1 MGVKVCKFGGTSMSS
16 AESIIKVENIVKED
30 DSRSY
35 IVVSAPGKRFSG
47 DVKITDLLYR
57 CFNEKRTLTS
67 EEGPFAIVKKRYEG
81 IRDDLHIDL
90 DLNPYFNEIEEKI
103 KISETPD
110 YAASRGEYLMA
121 LLLAKRLGYTFVD
134 AAEII
139 KFNLDESFNFEL
151 TNDIAKKYLSTVEK
165 AVIPGFYGSF
175 EGKIK
180 TFSRGGS
187 DITGAIIARAVN
199 SEVYENW
206 TDVNGFFTAD
216 PRLVK
221 EPLPIDIIS
230 YKELR
235 ELSYMGAEVLHP
247 DSIFPVRSA
256 NIPINIR
263 NTFEPENFGTLIV
276 DDGIASSR
284 RLVTGIAG
292 RKGFSIIYIE
302 KSMMNSELGF
312 CRKVLSVLEQ
322 FGVSLEHMPTGIDTL
337 SLVVSDNSLPG
348 DTLVRLVRKIR
359 DVVDP
364 DAIDVTRNLALIAVV
379 GKGMASK
386 CGTAA
391 RVCRAMEQSKINIK
405 LIDQGST
412 EMNIIIGI
420 DETDYLGAIGALY
433 HEFF

>member
-1 MGVKVCKFGGTSMSS
+1 MSCAENILKVEK
-16 AESIIKVENIVKED
+16 IIKAD

-35 IVVSAPGKRFSG
+35 VVVSAPGKRFSG
-47 DVKITDLLYR
+47 DTKITDLLYR
-57 CFNEKRTLTS
+57 CFNEKRNLSS
-67 EEGPFAIVKKRYEG
+67 EEGPFAEVKKRYEE
-81 IRDDLHIDL
+81 IRDGLHIDL
-90 DLNPYFNEIEEKI
+90 DLSAYFDEIEENI
-103 KISETPD
+103 KKSETPD

-121 LLLAKRLGYTFVD
+121 LILAKKLNFAFID
-134 AAEII
+134 AADII
-139 KFNLDESFNFEL
+139 KFNLDGSFNAEL
-151 TNDIAKKYLSTVEK
+151 TNDLTRKTLKTVEK

-175 EGKIK
+175 EGAVK

-187 DITGAIIARAVN
+187 DVTGSIIARGVSA
-199 SEVYENW
+199 EVYENW
-206 TDVNGFFTAD
+206 TDVNGFYTAD
-216 PRLVK
+216 PRIIK

-247 DSIFPVRSA
+247 DSIFPVRTS

-263 NTFEPENFGTLIV
+263 NTFQPENFGTLIV
-276 DDGIASSR
+276 DDGIASSK

-292 RKGFSIIYIE
+292 KKGFSIIYIE
-302 KSMMNSELGF
+302 KAMMNSELGF
-312 CRKVLSVLEQ
+312 CRRVLSVLEQ
-322 FGVSLEHMPTGIDTL
+322 FGVSLEHMPTGIDTV
-337 SLVVSDNSLPG
+337 SLVLSDTSLPG

-359 DVVDP
+359 DVVEP
-364 DAIDVTRNLALIAVV
+364 DTIDVTRNIALIAVV
-379 GKGMASK
+379 GKGMASRY
-386 CGTAA
+386 GTAA

-420 DETDYLGAIGALY
+420 DEEDYVGAISALY